1 MKPSGSRTWASAGQ
15 DVERPEGGCHITVQV
30 DPLQHAVVVLATH
43 KPLVDREI
51 VVDLEAGIE
60 PTTVDVHVRNPD
72 LAGNAPALDKQN
84 QPSGMLLRGAL
95 GARLEAVLAER
106 QPCGQQSCQY
116 EGNGTR
122 LTLTKPGWY
131 STSSACV
138 KWSISAVDSRVVLS
152 SAVIQF
158 EPRPPKLRP
167 WQLPLEGT
175 MMVVCPLFGS
185 LRMMRSVA

>member
-1 MKPSGSRTWASAGQ
+1 MGFCRAEQLPRMLRDPMDAA
-15 DVERPEGGCHITVQV
+15 PLTVQV
-30 DPLQHAVVVLATH
+30 DPLQHAVVVLASH
-43 KPLVDREI
+43 EPLVDREV

-60 PTTVDVHVRNPD
+60 PATVDVHIRDPD
-72 LAGNAPALDKQN
+72 LAGNAPASDKQN
-84 QPSGMLLRGAL
+84 RHSCMLLLRVPG
-95 GARLEAVLAER
+95 GRLEAVLPKR
-106 QPCGQQSCQY
+106 KLGGQQSCRY

-158 EPRPPKLRP
+158 EPRPPKFLP